1 MIEIKIQDVDISRL
15 ANAMAAAGKDL
26 PHAIR
31 RAVNHTGDKTRT
43 QVVRALAAQTGAKY
57 GVVRKALHITR
68 ANYSNLSY
76 IIHGT
81 GRHMSLKEFG
91 MRTRTVRL
99 GSLKTKRVQ
108 RYRVVSAAPWN
119 KRRDFPGVFLGP
131 GGHAYKR
138 ASDKRLPIEKLWG
151 PSIPREMV
159 RDMTR
164 EAFFSTVQSTL
175 PARFEHELYRVLPK

>member
-1 MIEIKIQDVDISRL
+1 MIEIRIQDVDISRL
-15 ANAMAAAGKDL
+15 ANALAAAGKEA

-43 QVVRALAAQTGAKY
+43 QVVRALATQTGAKY
-57 GVVRKALHITR
+57 GVIRKALHITR
-68 ANYSNLSY
+68 ANYRNLSY

-91 MRTRTVRL
+91 MKTRVVRL
-99 GSLKTKRVQ
+99 GSRKTRRVQ
-108 RYRVVSAAPWN
+108 RYRAVSAAPWN
-119 KRRDFPGVFLGP
+119 KRRDFPGVFMGP

-138 ASDKRLPIEKLWG
+138 TSDKRLPIEKLWG

-159 RDMTR
+159 RDATR
-164 EAFFSTVQSTL
+164 EAFFATVQSSL
-175 PARFEHELYRVLPK
+175 PDRLQHELYRILPK